1 MPHTA
6 FLAKLIGL
14 FTLIVAVLVGLH
26 KDATL
31 LTLSGIIQSAEILL
45 VLGFI
50 SLAVGL
56 AIVLSHNV
64 WSKGLLALVVTLA
77 GWVFLLRGVLV
88 LALSHQQLL
97 AVLNI
102 ADYQQLFYVYIVI
115 AFIVG
120 AYLTIAGFR
129 HASAKI

>member
-14 FTLIVAVLVGLH
+14 FSLIVAVLVGIH

-31 LTLSGIIQSAEILL
+31 LTVGGIVQSAELL
-45 VLGFI
+45 MVLGFI

-64 WSKGLLALVVTLA
+64 WKKGLLALIVTLG

-88 LALSHQQLL
+88 LALPHQQLVSL
-97 AVLNI
+97 LN
-102 ADYQQLFYVYIVI
+102 AAHYQQMFYVYVVI
-115 AFIVG
+115 AFIIG
-120 AYLTIAGFR
+120 AYLTIGGFR
-129 HASAKI
+129 RMQPKV

>member
-14 FTLIVAVLVGLH
+14 FSMIVAVLVGIH

-31 LTLSGIIQSAEILL
+31 LTLGGIVQSAELL
-45 VLGFI
+45 MVLGFV

-64 WSKGLLALVVTLA
+64 WRKGLLALVVTLA
-77 GWVFLLRGVLV
+77 GWVFLLRGAIV
-88 LALSHQQLL
+88 LALPHQQLVAL
-97 AVLNI
+97 LNT
-102 ADYQQLFYVYIVI
+102 AHYEQMFYGYVVV

-120 AYLTIAGFR
+120 AYLTIGGFR
-129 HASAKI
+129 RSST

>member
-14 FTLIVAVLVGLH
+14 FSLIVAVLVGIN
-26 KDATL
+26 KNATL
-31 LTLSGIIQSAEILL
+31 VTVGGIVQSAEILM

-64 WSKGLLALVVTLA
+64 WRKGLLALVVTLG
-77 GWVFLLRGVLV
+77 GWVFLLRGVMV
-88 LALSHQQLL
+88 LALPHQQLVAL
-97 AVLNI
+97 LNV
-102 ADYQQLFYVYIVI
+102 ADYQQLFYVYVVI
-115 AFIVG
+115 ALIIG
-120 AYLTIAGFR
+120 AYLTIGGFR
-129 HASAKI
+129 RAQPKI

>member
-1 MPHTA
+1 MSLTA

-14 FTLIVAVLVGLH
+14 FSMIVAVLVGIH

-31 LTLSGIIQSAEILL
+31 LTLGGIVQSAQVLM

-50 SLAVGL
+50 SLAAGL

-64 WSKGLLALVVTLA
+64 WRKGPLALIVTLA
-77 GWVFLLRGVLV
+77 GWVFLLRGALI
-88 LALSHQQLL
+88 LALPHQKLMALL
-97 AVLNI
+97 NMAH
-102 ADYQQLFYVYIVI
+102 YQQMFYLYVVI
-115 AFIVG
+115 AFIIG

-129 HASAKI
+129 RA

>member
-14 FTLIVAVLVGLH
+14 FSMIVAVLVGIR
-26 KDATL
+26 KNATL
-31 LTLSGIIQSAEILL
+31 LTLGGIVQSAEILM

-64 WSKGLLALVVTLA
+64 WRKGLLALIVTLG
-77 GWVFLLRGVLV
+77 GWVFLLRGVMV
-88 LALSHQQLL
+88 LALPHQQLL
-97 AVLNI
+97 ALLNM
-102 ADYQQLFYVYIVI
+102 ADYQQLFYVYVVI
-115 AFIVG
+115 AFTIG
-120 AYLTIAGFR
+120 AYLTIGGFR
-129 HASAKI
+129 QSITEI